1 MSPSY
6 PPRRQLLG
14 PVAVVARRLGA
25 NASGPTF
32 QLKRWGGEGDDFLA
46 CLARGDAGSVA
57 DVAYQRTTL
66 RCVDDARLDL
76 PAAFAGAPT
85 RDERASIFGDA
96 DPYPNLAALAN
107 ATRAWLAAA
116 PD

>member
-1 MSPSY
+1 MRVAEAPGAGRPEPGQ
-6 PPRRQLLG
+6 PP
-14 PVAVVARRLGA
+14 A
-25 NASGPTF
+25 
-32 QLKRWGGEGDDFLA
+32 
-46 CLARGDAGSVA
+46 
-57 DVAYQRTTL
+57 
-66 RCVDDARLDL
+66 
-76 PAAFAGAPT
+76 